1 MTAGRPFTC
10 SVFIGTSLDGFIA
23 RADGDLGW
31 LTSRGEAA
39 GGDLGYQEFA
49 DGIDTVV
56 MGRGTYEP
64 GLTYDLWPHEG
75 KHVAVLSTTLEEG
88 ADPRVTVYRDLD
100 RLLRGLAERGTK
112 SVYVDGGQVI
122 RAFLRA
128 GLIDEITITTV
139 PVLLGTGLPLFGPL
153 GGDVPLVHLSTRVFG
168 AGVVQSTYA
177 VERPDSRPSPV
188 LDQGLK

>member
-1 MTAGRPFTC
+1 MTFTS

-23 RADGDLGW
+23 RQNGDLHW

-39 GGDLGYQEFA
+39 GDYGYDDFIA
-49 DGIDTVV
+49 GIDTVV

-64 GLTYDLWPHEG
+64 ALGYDAWPHEG
-75 KHVAVLSTTLEEG
+75 LHVAVLSTTLQPG
-88 ADPRVTVYRDLD
+88 ADPRITIYRDLD
-100 RLLRGLAERGTK
+100 QLLRGLEQRGTK

-139 PVLLGTGLPLFGPL
+139 PVVLGTGVPLFGPV
-153 GGDVPLVHLSTRVFG
+153 GGDIPLSHLRTTVLG
-168 AGVVQSTYA
+168 AGVVQSTYTI
-177 VERPDSRPSPV
+177 ER
-188 LDQGLK
+188 

>member
-1 MTAGRPFTC
+1 MTYPFSC

-23 RADGDLGW
+23 REDGDLHW

-39 GGDLGYQEFA
+39 GGDLGYQEFI

-64 GLTYDLWPHEG
+64 GLSYDPWPHEG
-75 KHVAVLSTTLEEG
+75 RYVAVLSTTLEQG
-88 ADPRVTVYRDLD
+88 PDPRVTVYRDLD
-100 RLLRGLAERGTK
+100 RLLHALAERGTK

-128 GLIDEITITTV
+128 GLIDRITITTV
-139 PVLLGTGLPLFGPL
+139 PVLLGTGLPLFGPF
-153 GGDVPLVHLSTRVFG
+153 GGDVPLGHVSTKVFD
-168 AGVVQSTYA
+168 AGVVQSTYRVIQA
-177 VERPDSRPSPV
+177 
-188 LDQGLK
+188 G

>member
-1 MTAGRPFTC
+1 MTFTS

-23 RADGDLGW
+23 RQDGDLHW

-39 GGDLGYQEFA
+39 GDYGYDAFIA
-49 DGIDTVV
+49 GIDAVV

-64 GLTYDLWPHEG
+64 ALGYDTWPHEG
-75 KHVAVLSTTLEEG
+75 LHVAVLSTTLQAG
-88 ADPRVTVYRDLD
+88 ADPRITVYRDLD
-100 RLLRGLAERGTK
+100 RLLRGLEERGAR

-139 PVLLGTGLPLFGPL
+139 PVVLGTGVPLFGPV
-153 GGDVPLVHLSTRVFG
+153 GGDIPLSHVRTKVLG
-168 AGVVQSTYA
+168 AGVVQSTYK
-177 VERPDSRPSPV
+177 VERQAAPCTP
-188 LDQGLK
+188 

>member
-1 MTAGRPFTC
+1 MTASHPFTA

-23 RADGDLGW
+23 REDGDLGW

-39 GGDLGYQEFA
+39 GDDLGYQDFI

-64 GLTYDLWPHEG
+64 ALTYDPWPHEG
-75 KHVAVLSTTLEEG
+75 KHVAVLSTTLEAG

-100 RLLRGLAERGTK
+100 QLIDGLAERGTK
-112 SVYVDGGQVI
+112 SVYVDGGQII
-122 RAFLRA
+122 RMFLRA
-128 GLIDEITITTV
+128 GLVGEITITTV

-153 GGDVPLVHLSTRVFG
+153 GGDVPLVHRSTRVFG
-168 AGVVQSTYA
+168 AGVVQSTYG
-177 VERPDSRPSPV
+177 V
-188 LDQGLK
+188 LRQEDPAG